1 MVCEITPEMVEKFF
15 GGEDDP
21 DEYVVVFGS
30 RKRGDEIALALELQG
45 APFDVASAE
54 ITSAFAM
61 ACYVGFSVMKHGAF
75 GIEPPKGLPI
85 DRLTAASEKLAEIA
99 TRRLEDAI
107 RKFSTKP

>member
-1 MVCEITPEMVEKFF
+1 MVCEITPEMAERFLDETDDEF
-15 GGEDDP
+15 GLFVGMKKSGGRALIA
-21 DEYVVVFGS
+21 FG
-30 RKRGDEIALALELQG
+30 LQG